1 MKALLNSVE
10 VKYPGVMFVT
20 FQIDPKG
27 FQFSTERK
35 AYELTIQEYS
45 PERNADQ
52 NAKYWSIVG
61 EIAKIMGV
69 SKTVIHNQLLYDY
82 GELDLKDGNPIEVMM
97 PESYDYLS
105 DRDLHLAPTGD
116 TEMIDGKMYV
126 KYYKLVDSKHLTK
139 KQFSRLM
146 DGAIAERN
154 EL

>member
-10 VKYPGVMFVT
+10 VKYPGVMFIT

-35 AYELTIQEYS
+35 PYELTIQPYS
-45 PERNADQ
+45 PERNVDQ
-52 NAKYWSIVG
+52 NAKYWSIVS

-116 TEMIDGKMYV
+116 MEIIDGKPYV

-146 DGAIAERN
+146 DGAISERS

>member
-10 VKYPGVMFVT
+10 VKYPGVMFIT

-35 AYELTIQEYS
+35 PYELTIQPYS

-52 NAKYWSIVG
+52 NAKYWSIVS

-116 TEMIDGKMYV
+116 MEIIDGKPYV

>member
-1 MKALLNSVE
+1 MKALLINVE
-10 VKYPGVMFVT
+10 PLYPGVVNIT
-20 FQIDPKG
+20 FQIDPKNI
-27 FQFSTERK
+27 QFSDVK
-35 AYELTIQEYS
+35 AYELTLQPYS
-45 PERNADQ
+45 PERNVDQ

-116 TEMIDGKMYV
+116 MEIIDGKPYV

>member
-1 MKALLNSVE
+1 MKAFLTNCE
-10 VKYPGVMFVT
+10 VKFNGEPIMLVT
-20 FQIDPKG
+20 FQIPPMENIPKVC
-27 FQFSTERK
+27 
-35 AYELTIQEYS
+35 ELTIQEYS
-45 PERNADQ
+45 PERNIDQ

-61 EIAKIMGV
+61 EIAKLMGV

-116 TEMIDGKMYV
+116 MEIIDGKPYV

-146 DGAIAERN
+146 DGAISERS

>member
-1 MKALLNSVE
+1 MKALLTDRKLWIERGKQMMSI
-10 VKYPGVMFVT
+10 T
-20 FQIDPKG
+20 FLTDPIDVVPDVC
-27 FQFSTERK
+27 
-35 AYELTIQEYS
+35 ELTIQEYS
-45 PERNADQ
+45 PERNVDQ
-52 NAKYWSIVG
+52 NAKYWSIVS

-116 TEMIDGKMYV
+116 MEIIDGKPYV

-146 DGAIAERN
+146 DGAISERS

>member
-1 MKALLNSVE
+1 MKAYMTNRELKLENGRTMMSI
-10 VKYPGVMFVT
+10 T
-20 FQIDPKG
+20 FITNPVDVIPNPC
-27 FQFSTERK
+27 
-35 AYELTIQEYS
+35 ELTIQEYS
-45 PERNADQ
+45 PERNVDQ
-52 NAKYWSIVG
+52 NAKYWSIVS

-116 TEMIDGKMYV
+116 MEIIDGKPYV

-146 DGAIAERN
+146 DGAISERS

>member
-1 MKALLNSVE
+1 MKALLTDRKLWIERGKPMMS
-10 VKYPGVMFVT
+10 MT
-20 FQIDPKG
+20 FLTDPIDVVPDVC
-27 FQFSTERK
+27 
-35 AYELTIQEYS
+35 ELTIQEYS
-45 PERNADQ
+45 PERNVDQ
-52 NAKYWSIVG
+52 NAKYWSIVS

-116 TEMIDGKMYV
+116 MEIIDGKPYV

-146 DGAIAERN
+146 DGAISERN

>member
-1 MKALLNSVE
+1 MKAYMTNRELKFENGRTMMSI
-10 VKYPGVMFVT
+10 T
-20 FQIDPKG
+20 FITNPVDVIPNPC
-27 FQFSTERK
+27 
-35 AYELTIQEYS
+35 ELTIQEYS
-45 PERNADQ
+45 PERNVDQ
-52 NAKYWSIVG
+52 NAKYWSIVS

-116 TEMIDGKMYV
+116 MEIIDGKPYV

-146 DGAIAERN
+146 DGAISERS

>member
-1 MKALLNSVE
+1 MKAYMTSREMRLENGRPMMSI
-10 VKYPGVMFVT
+10 T
-20 FQIDPKG
+20 FITDPVD
-27 FQFSTERK
+27 
-35 AYELTIQEYS
+35 AIPNPCELTISEYS
-45 PERNADQ
+45 PERNVDQ

-61 EIAKIMGV
+61 EIAKLMGV

-116 TEMIDGKMYV
+116 MEIIDGKPYV

-146 DGAIAERN
+146 DGAISERS

>member
-1 MKALLNSVE
+1 MKAYMTNRELKLENGRTMMSI
-10 VKYPGVMFVT
+10 T
-20 FQIDPKG
+20 FITNPVDVIPNPC
-27 FQFSTERK
+27 
-35 AYELTIQEYS
+35 ELTIQEYS
-45 PERNADQ
+45 PERNVDQ
-52 NAKYWSIVG
+52 NAKYWSIVS

-116 TEMIDGKMYV
+116 MEIIDGKPYV

-154 EL
+154 VL

>member
-1 MKALLNSVE
+1 MKAYMTNRELKLENGRTMMSI
-10 VKYPGVMFVT
+10 T
-20 FQIDPKG
+20 FITNPVDVIPNPC
-27 FQFSTERK
+27 
-35 AYELTIQEYS
+35 ELTIQEYS
-45 PERNADQ
+45 PERNVDQ
-52 NAKYWSIVG
+52 NAKYWSIVS

-116 TEMIDGKMYV
+116 MEIIDGKPYV